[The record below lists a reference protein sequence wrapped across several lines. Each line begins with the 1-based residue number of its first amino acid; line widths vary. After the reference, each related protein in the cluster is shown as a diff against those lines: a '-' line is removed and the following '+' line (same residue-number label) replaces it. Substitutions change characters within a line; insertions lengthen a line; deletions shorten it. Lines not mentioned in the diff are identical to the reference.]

1 MPEQFAVPRS
11 VEWEEASVKILN
23 QQKLPEK
30 TEYLHLTTKEDVY
43 DAIQTLKVRGAPAI
57 GITAAFG
64 LALCA
69 QSINTSDVSAFL
81 VELGKIKD
89 ELNQAR
95 PTAVNLSWALNRLVI
110 SAEDAKSVNEAK
122 TNLIH
127 EAIQIQVEDE
137 ETCRQIGQ
145 NALHLFKSGDSIMT
159 ICNAG
164 SIATSRYGTA
174 LSPFYLAKTKDLD
187 LHIYACETR
196 PVLQG
201 ARLTAWELMQGG
213 IDVTLITDSMAAHT
227 MKEKNI
233 SAVIVGADR
242 IARNGDTANKI
253 GTYGLAIL
261 AKAFQI
267 PFFIAAPLS
276 TFDVSISC
284 GDNIPIEERDPDE
297 VRLINGTQIAPQEVP
312 VFNPA
317 FDITPHDLI
326 SGIITEKGI
335 ITDRFE
341 EEIEALFSAEAL
353 T

>member
-1 MPEQFAVPRS
+1 MKQGLFF
-11 VEWEEASVKILN
+11 
-23 QQKLPEK
+23 
-30 TEYLHLTTKEDVY
+30 
-43 DAIQTLKVRGAPAI
+43 RGAPDGVGA
-57 GITAAFG
+57 
-64 LALCA
+64 
-69 QSINTSDVSAFL
+69 
-81 VELGKIKD
+81 
-89 ELNQAR
+89 
-95 PTAVNLSWALNRLVI
+95 
-110 SAEDAKSVNEAK
+110 
-122 TNLIH
+122 
-127 EAIQIQVEDE
+127 
-137 ETCRQIGQ
+137 
-145 NALHLFKSGDSIMT
+145 
-159 ICNAG
+159 
-164 SIATSRYGTA
+164 
-174 LSPFYLAKTKDLD
+174 
-187 LHIYACETR
+187 YA
-196 PVLQG
+196 
-201 ARLTAWELMQGG
+201 GG

-253 GTYGLAIL
+253 GTFGLAIL

-284 GDNIPIEERDPDE
+284 GDDIPIEERDPDE
-297 VRLINGTQIAPQEVP
+297 VRRINGTQIAPQEVP

>member
-69 QSINTSDVSAFL
+69 QSIDTSDVSAFL
-81 VELGKIKD
+81 VEIGKIKD

-95 PTAVNLSWALNRLVI
+95 QTAVNLSWALNRLVK

-284 GDNIPIEERDPDE
+284 GDDIPIEERDPDE
-297 VRLINGTQIAPQEVP
+297 VRQINGTQIAPQEVP

>member
-11 VEWEEASVKILN
+11 VEWEETSVKILN

-30 TEYLHLTTKEDVY
+30 TEYLYLTTKEDIY

-69 QSINTSDVSAFL
+69 QSIDTSDVSAFL
-81 VELGKIKD
+81 RELRKIKD

-95 PTAVNLSWALNRLVI
+95 PTAVNLSWALNRLLK
-110 SAEDAKSVNEAK
+110 SAEGAKSVNEAK
-122 TNLIH
+122 TNLVH
-127 EAIQIQVEDE
+127 KAIQIQVEDE

-253 GTYGLAIL
+253 GTFGLAIL

-284 GDNIPIEERDPDE
+284 GDDIPIEERDPDE
-297 VRLINGTQIAPQEVP
+297 VRRINGTQIAPQEVP

>member
-11 VEWEEASVKILN
+11 VEWEETSVKILN

-30 TEYLHLTTKEDVY
+30 TEYLHLTTKEDIY

-69 QSINTSDVSAFL
+69 QSIDTSDVSAFL
-81 VELGKIKD
+81 RELRKIKD

-95 PTAVNLSWALNRLVI
+95 PTAVNLSWALNRLLK
-110 SAEDAKSVNEAK
+110 SAEGAKSVNEAK
-122 TNLIH
+122 TNLVH

-201 ARLTAWELMQGG
+201 ARLTAWEPYAGG

-253 GTYGLAIL
+253 GTFGLAIL

-284 GDNIPIEERDPDE
+284 GDDIPIEERDPDE
-297 VRLINGTQIAPQEVP
+297 VRRINGTQIAPQEVP

>member
-69 QSINTSDVSAFL
+69 QSIDTSDVSAFL

-284 GDNIPIEERDPDE
+284 GDDIPIEERDPDE
-297 VRLINGTQIAPQEVP
+297 VRRINGTQIAPQEVP

>member
-11 VEWEEASVKILN
+11 VEWEETSVKILN

-30 TEYLHLTTKEDVY
+30 TEYLHLTTKEDIY

-69 QSINTSDVSAFL
+69 QSIDTSDVSAFL
-81 VELGKIKD
+81 RELRKIKD

-253 GTYGLAIL
+253 GTFGLAIL

-284 GDNIPIEERDPDE
+284 GDDIPIEERDPDE
-297 VRLINGTQIAPQEVP
+297 VRRINGTQIAPQEVP

>member
-1 MPEQFAVPRS
+1 M
-11 VEWEEASVKILN
+11 
-23 QQKLPEK
+23 
-30 TEYLHLTTKEDVY
+30 
-43 DAIQTLKVRGAPAI
+43 GA
-57 GITAAFG
+57 
-64 LALCA
+64 
-69 QSINTSDVSAFL
+69 
-81 VELGKIKD
+81 
-89 ELNQAR
+89 
-95 PTAVNLSWALNRLVI
+95 
-110 SAEDAKSVNEAK
+110 
-122 TNLIH
+122 
-127 EAIQIQVEDE
+127 
-137 ETCRQIGQ
+137 
-145 NALHLFKSGDSIMT
+145 
-159 ICNAG
+159 
-164 SIATSRYGTA
+164 
-174 LSPFYLAKTKDLD
+174 
-187 LHIYACETR
+187 YA
-196 PVLQG
+196 
-201 ARLTAWELMQGG
+201 GG

-284 GDNIPIEERDPDE
+284 GDDIPIEERDPDE

>member
-11 VEWEEASVKILN
+11 VEWEETSVKILN

-69 QSINTSDVSAFL
+69 QGIDTSDVSVFL
-81 VELGKIKD
+81 RELGKIKD

-95 PTAVNLSWALNRLVI
+95 PTAVNLSWALNRLVK
-110 SAEDAKSVNEAK
+110 STEGAKSVNEAK

-284 GDNIPIEERDPDE
+284 GDDIPIEERDPDE
-297 VRLINGTQIAPQEVP
+297 VRQINGTQIAPQEVP